1 VKRSIGISAV
11 LLGIAVSG
19 FARGTPDWV
28 KAAAATTIPA
38 LPNDPRGVVLLDEAT
53 TTVSASG
60 EIRSTQRTVWKILT
74 SAGRGLG
81 EFAIRCDA
89 ETRLKSLHAWTITA
103 KGEELQTG
111 DRDSIETSA
120 VSGELYSD
128 QKTILLQIPGA
139 DPGSIIAVE
148 YERRG
153 RPYAL
158 QDSWTF
164 QQGVPVLVARYSL
177 VLALGWTH
185 DEKWFNSAGA
195 AATQSGGA
203 TVWEMRNVA
212 ALKDEPHR
220 PSAEAIASRM
230 SINFIPPREQLAGK
244 AHRTWDDVATWYA
257 SLTADRIASTPALAA
272 KAREL
277 VAGKTSAYDKV
288 AAIGAFTQH
297 DVRYV
302 AIEIGLGGYQPHH
315 AGDILTNHYG
325 DCKDKVTLMRALLH
339 EAGVNSNYVLA
350 TTERRTVEPS
360 FASVDGFNHVIVA
373 IPLGAD
379 APSLPAVINHPRLG
393 KVLLFDPTSEMT
405 PIGSL
410 PEYLQNNELLVVT
423 QEGGTVIHVAPAG
436 PEDNKLSVAAKLT
449 LDPAGAL
456 HGDVHETISGSIAAA
471 WRMWLHTMTEAERI
485 RALHT
490 RLGAHLAQFEMKAVT
505 IENLND
511 SSRDLIFNYGI
522 VAPAYAKTA
531 GGGLLLVRPRVLGEK
546 AETVID
552 LKERAYDYET
562 EGPSLQVDDVEIAL
576 PAGVAV
582 DELPAAVKVN
592 AAGFRY
598 GSETKVEKNVLHY
611 RREYR
616 VERFSVPRAELAE
629 VNRVFTAIM
638 ADERSS
644 AVLKQQ

>member
-1 VKRSIGISAV
+1 MGFAI
-11 LLGIAVSG
+11 SG

-28 KAAAATTIPA
+28 KAAAATTIPT
-38 LPNDPRGVVLLDEAT
+38 LPNDPRGVVLLDETT

-60 EIRSTQRTVWKILT
+60 EIRTLQRAVWKILT
-74 SAGRGLG
+74 SGGRDLG
-81 EFAIRCDA
+81 TIIIRCDS
-89 ETRLKSLHAWTITA
+89 ETRVKSLHAWAITA
-103 KGEELQTG
+103 KGEELQAG
-111 DRDSIETSA
+111 DREAVETSA
-120 VSGELYSD
+120 VAGELYSD
-128 QKTILLQIPGA
+128 QKKVLLQIPGA
-139 DPGSIIAVE
+139 EPGNIIAIE

-164 QQGVPVLVARYSL
+164 QSDVPALLARYSL
-177 VLALGWTH
+177 VLADGWTH
-185 DEKWFNSAGA
+185 DEKWFNSVGV

-203 TVWEMRNVA
+203 TVWEMRNIA
-212 ALKDEPHR
+212 PLKDEPHR

-230 SINFIPPREQLAGK
+230 SINLIPPREQVAGK

-257 SLTADRIASTPALAA
+257 SLTADRIATTPALVA
-272 KAREL
+272 KAHEL
-277 VAGKTSAYDKV
+277 TAGKTSTFDKV

-297 DVRYV
+297 DIRYV
-302 AIEIGLGGYQPHH
+302 AIEIGIGGYQPHH

-325 DCKDKVTLMRALLH
+325 DCKDKVTLMRALLR

-379 APSLPAVINHPRLG
+379 APALPAVINHPRLG

-423 QEGGTVIHVAPAG
+423 AEGGTVIHVAPAG
-436 PEDNKLSVAAKLT
+436 AEDNKLTVAAKLT

-471 WRMWLHTMTEAERI
+471 WRAWLHTMTEAERV
-485 RALHT
+485 RALHN
-490 RLGAHLAQFEMKAVT
+490 RVGAHLAQFEMKSVT

-522 VAPAYAKTA
+522 VAPAYAKSA
-531 GGGLLLVRPRVLGEK
+531 GGLLLVRPRVLGEK

-562 EGPSLQVDDVEIAL
+562 DGPSLQVDDVEIAL
-576 PAGVAV
+576 PAGVVV
-582 DELPAAVKVN
+582 DELPAIVKVS
-592 AAGFRY
+592 ASGFRY

-616 VERFSVPRAELAE
+616 VDRFSVPRAELAE

>member
-1 VKRSIGISAV
+1 MKRSIGIAAV
-11 LLGIAVSG
+11 LLGVAISG

-28 KAAAATTIPA
+28 KAAAATTIPT
-38 LPNDPRGVVLLDEAT
+38 LPNDPSGVVLLDEST
-53 TTVSASG
+53 TTVSPSG

-89 ETRLKSLHAWTITA
+89 ETRLKSLHAWTVTA

-139 DPGSIIAVE
+139 APGSIIAVE

-177 VLALGWTH
+177 VLADGWRH

-212 ALKDEPHR
+212 ALKEEPHR

-277 VAGKTSAYDKV
+277 VAGKTSTFDKV

-325 DCKDKVTLMRALLH
+325 DCKDKVTLMRALLR

-490 RLGAHLAQFEMKAVT
+490 RLGAHLAQFEMKGVT

-511 SSRDLIFNYGI
+511 ASRDLIFNYGI

>member
-1 VKRSIGISAV
+1 MKRSIGIAAV
-11 LLGIAVSG
+11 LLAIAVSG

-28 KAAAATTIPA
+28 RAAAATTIPT
-38 LPNDPRGVVLLDEAT
+38 LPNDPRGVVLLDEST

-60 EIRSTQRTVWKILT
+60 EIRTLQRTVWKVLT
-74 SAGRGLG
+74 SGGRGLG

-111 DRDSIETSA
+111 DKDAIESAA

-128 QKTILLQIPGA
+128 QKTVMLQIPGA
-139 DPGSIIAVE
+139 EPGSILAVE

-164 QQGVPVLVARYSL
+164 QRSVPVLLARYSL
-177 VLALGWTH
+177 VLAGGWTH
-185 DEKWFNSAGA
+185 DEKWFNSAGV

-203 TVWEMRNVA
+203 TIWEMRNVA
-212 ALKDEPHR
+212 SMKDEPHR

-230 SINFIPPREQLAGK
+230 SINLIPPREQVAGK
-244 AHRTWDDVATWYA
+244 AHRTWDDVASWYA
-257 SLTADRIASTPALAA
+257 SLTADRIATTPALAA
-272 KAREL
+272 KAHEL
-277 VAGKTSAYDKV
+277 IAGKTSTFDKV

-325 DCKDKVTLMRALLH
+325 DCKDKVTLMRALLR

-379 APSLPAVINHPRLG
+379 APALPAVINHPRLG

-471 WRMWLHTMTEAERI
+471 WRAWLHTMTEAERV

-490 RLGAHLAQFEMKAVT
+490 RLGAHLAQFEMKGIT

-531 GGGLLLVRPRVLGEK
+531 GGLLLVRPRVLGEK

-552 LKERAYDYET
+552 LKERVYDYET

-576 PAGVAV
+576 PAGVIV
-582 DELPAAVKVN
+582 DELPAVVKVN

>member
-1 VKRSIGISAV
+1 
-11 LLGIAVSG
+11 
-19 FARGTPDWV
+19 
-28 KAAAATTIPA
+28 
-38 LPNDPRGVVLLDEAT
+38 
-53 TTVSASG
+53 
-60 EIRSTQRTVWKILT
+60 
-74 SAGRGLG
+74 
-81 EFAIRCDA
+81 
-89 ETRLKSLHAWTITA
+89 
-103 KGEELQTG
+103 
-111 DRDSIETSA
+111 
-120 VSGELYSD
+120 
-128 QKTILLQIPGA
+128 
-139 DPGSIIAVE
+139 
-148 YERRG
+148 
-153 RPYAL
+153 
-158 QDSWTF
+158 
-164 QQGVPVLVARYSL
+164 
-177 VLALGWTH
+177 
-185 DEKWFNSAGA
+185 
-195 AATQSGGA
+195 
-203 TVWEMRNVA
+203 
-212 ALKDEPHR
+212 
-220 PSAEAIASRM
+220 M
-230 SINFIPPREQLAGK
+230 SINLIPPREQVAGK
-244 AHRTWDDVATWYA
+244 AHRTWDDVASWYA
-257 SLTADRIASTPALAA
+257 SLTADRIASTPAIAA
-272 KAREL
+272 KAHEL
-277 VAGKTSAYDKV
+277 IAGKTSTFDKV

-302 AIEIGLGGYQPHH
+302 AIEIGLGGYQPHR
-315 AGDILTNHYG
+315 AGDILANHYG
-325 DCKDKVTLMRALLH
+325 DCKDKVTLMRALLR

-379 APSLPAVINHPRLG
+379 APALPAVINHPRLG

-456 HGDVHETISGSIAAA
+456 HGDVHETRSGSIAAA
-471 WRMWLHTMTEAERI
+471 WRAWLHTMTEAERV
-485 RALHT
+485 RALHN
-490 RLGAHLAQFEMKAVT
+490 RVGAHLAQFEMKSVT

-522 VAPAYAKTA
+522 VAPSYAKTA
-531 GGGLLLVRPRVLGEK
+531 GGLLLVRPRVLGEK

-562 EGPSLQVDDVEIAL
+562 AGPSLQVDDVEIAL
-576 PAGVAV
+576 PAGVTV

-629 VNRVFTAIM
+629 LNRVFTAIM

>member
-1 VKRSIGISAV
+1 MKRSIAIAA
-11 LLGIAVSG
+11 LLIGAAVSG

-28 KAAAATTIPA
+28 KTAAATTIPS
-38 LPNDPRGVVLLDEAT
+38 LPDKPRGVVLLDEAT

-60 EIRSTQRTVWKILT
+60 EIRTLQRSVFKILT
-74 SAGRGLG
+74 SAGRDLG
-81 EFAIRCDA
+81 EIVIRCDA
-89 ETRLKSLHAWTITA
+89 ETRLKSMHAWTITA

-111 DRDSIETSA
+111 DKDAMESSA
-120 VSGELYSD
+120 VSGELYND
-128 QKTILLQIPGA
+128 QKKVMLQIPGA
-139 DPGSIIAVE
+139 QPGSIIAVE
-148 YERRG
+148 YEQRG

-158 QDSWTF
+158 EDSWVF
-164 QQGVPVLVARYSL
+164 QDTVPVLVARYSL
-177 VLALGWTH
+177 VLADGWTH
-185 DEKWFNSAGA
+185 DEKWFNSAGVA
-195 AATQSGGA
+195 PSQSGGT
-203 TVWEMRNVA
+203 TVWELRNIP

-220 PSAEAIASRM
+220 PASHAIASRM
-230 SINFIPPREQLAGK
+230 SVNLIPTREQVAGK
-244 AHRTWDDVATWYA
+244 AHRTWDDVAAWFA
-257 SLTADRIASTPALAA
+257 SLTSDRVASTPALAA
-272 KAREL
+272 KAHEL
-277 VAGKTSAYDKV
+277 TAGKTSTFDKV

-302 AIEIGLGGYQPHH
+302 AIEIGIGGYQPHH

-325 DCKDKVTLMRALLH
+325 DCKDKVTLMRALLRD
-339 EAGVNSNYVLA
+339 AGVNSNYVLA

-360 FASVDGFNHVIVA
+360 FATVTGFNHVIIAV
-373 IPLGAD
+373 PLGAD
-379 APSLPAVINHPRLG
+379 APALPAVINHPRLG

-405 PIGSL
+405 PVGSL

-436 PEDNKLSVAAKLT
+436 PEDNKLTVAAKLT

-456 HGDVHETISGSIAAA
+456 HGDVRETISGSIAAA
-471 WRMWLHTMTEAERI
+471 WRSWLHTMTETERVT
-485 RALHT
+485 ALHNRVGT
-490 RLGAHLAQFEMKAVT
+490 HLAQFEMKGVT

-522 VAPAYAKTA
+522 VAPAYAKSA
-531 GGGLLLVRPRVLGEK
+531 GGLLLVRPRVLGEK

-576 PAGVAV
+576 PDGVTV

-592 AAGFRY
+592 ASGFRY

-644 AVLKQQ
+644 AVLKHR